1 MTYTFKLSRR
11 LARLRDASLVVP
23 AVFVISSCT
32 GDPSTGPESTGSDPN
47 VLSVAPG
54 SVFVSPNQAMQF
66 QATLDNASSATMTS
80 DSRKG
85 KGHGR
90 RTVVDVAVVPG
101 SVTVVEGSAANFVAN
116 ATLSDGST
124 AQPSVSW
131 SATGGTIDTNGKY
144 TAGPIPGAYAV
155 RATASNGVADT
166 AEVVVTQSPP
176 TVTVVTVSPTTA
188 ELPVGGSKRFL
199 AVGTS
204 SDGSTVA
211 VNPKYVATGGTIS
224 ADGTYQAGQ
233 TPGDFQV
240 VATDTLTNLA
250 DTAAVIIDPPT
261 ATLQA
266 VVLTP
271 ATASLIT
278 GANQQFSA
286 SGQMSDGS
294 SVPLSPSFS
303 ATGGSISTAG
313 EYTAGNTAGSY
324 RVIATDQASG
334 RADTASIA
342 ITAAAPV
349 PPPAPTLAAIVLT
362 PTSAS
367 LTSGG
372 TQLFTASGK
381 MSDGSTSQVQVA
393 WSASGGTISSGGL
406 YSAGQTAGTFRV
418 IAVDITSKLA
428 DTSTV
433 NIQAPV
439 TPPPPSSSGSCVRA
453 VNVSALGALTS
464 ALTVALPGDCINL
477 AAGTY
482 SLTSPLRINRSGT
495 ASQPITIQG
504 TGSNTVINLQQ
515 QEMTFESASY
525 VHLRNMRLTNFP
537 LRGLWLNG
545 ASDYNVLDSLEID
558 HTQHEAVSP
567 KGTSSHNIFQN
578 NWIHDTGIAAP
589 QWGEGFYVGGDDA
602 SGTPLYGVTDNQI
615 LNNRI
620 GPNVRAQSV
629 DISEGADR
637 TVVRGNV
644 INGMGTQWIPSEG
657 SATLIGVTASGAIID
672 NNQLQYGSPNGIV
685 FYAPR
690 NYTMTGNVVTNN
702 TIDLQNIHNVTD
714 RAFYGFNLTA
724 GTIEPGRVTLKCN
737 NTVTSGAFSNM
748 ACTP

>member
-1 MTYTFKLSRR
+1 MGFFLGAARPSTYYFSCATALRVRTVPVTLMCVLPALILACINPTRPDPIGEKDAAVAAVEVTPDSMTLRIGEVGQVSCLPKNNVGTV
-11 LARLRDASLVVP
+11 LADACYSNSWDTAIASV
-23 AVFVISSCT
+23 A
-32 GDPSTGPESTGSDPN
+32 STGPQTSIVTANQVGQGWIVTGVGEERDSFR
-47 VLSVAPG
+47 VSV
-54 SVFVSPNQAMQF
+54 
-66 QATLDNASSATMTS
+66 
-80 DSRKG
+80 
-85 KGHGR
+85 
-90 RTVVDVAVVPG
+90 
-101 SVTVVEGSAANFVAN
+101 
-116 ATLSDGST
+116 
-124 AQPSVSW
+124 
-131 SATGGTIDTNGKY
+131 IDT
-144 TAGPIPGAYAV
+144 
-155 RATASNGVADT
+155 VAL
-166 AEVVVTQSPP
+166 
-176 TVTVVTVSPTTA
+176 SPT
-188 ELPVGGSKRFL
+188 P
-199 AVGTS
+199 
-204 SDGSTVA
+204 
-211 VNPKYVATGGTIS
+211 
-224 ADGTYQAGQ
+224 
-233 TPGDFQV
+233 
-240 VATDTLTNLA
+240 
-250 DTAAVIIDPPT
+250 
-261 ATLQA
+261 
-266 VVLTP
+266 
-271 ATASLIT
+271 
-278 GANQQFSA
+278 
-286 SGQMSDGS
+286 
-294 SVPLSPSFS
+294 
-303 ATGGSISTAG
+303 
-313 EYTAGNTAGSY
+313 
-324 RVIATDQASG
+324 
-334 RADTASIA
+334 
-342 ITAAAPV
+342 
-349 PPPAPTLAAIVLT
+349 
-362 PTSAS
+362 
-367 LTSGG
+367 
-372 TQLFTASGK
+372 
-381 MSDGSTSQVQVA
+381 
-393 WSASGGTISSGGL
+393 
-406 YSAGQTAGTFRV
+406 
-418 IAVDITSKLA
+418 
-428 DTSTV
+428 
-433 NIQAPV
+433 
-439 TPPPPSSSGSCVRA
+439 CVRA

-657 SATLIGVTASGAIID
+657 SAALLIGVTASGAIID

-724 GTIEPGRVTLKCN
+724 GTIEPGRVTPKCN
-737 NTVTSGAFSNM
+737 NTVSNGAFSN
-748 ACTP
+748 APCTP